1 MKNDFKILV
10 ILSSIL
16 LFGCAS
22 LTYKME
28 FLTASDVDVLTSYD
42 DSGKVSVEKSLFGRL
57 WGLFK
62 KDDRNPAQRLQYYV
76 SSTVTYSWSSTN
88 KSDTNFSISK
98 DGKLKKS
105 DEFRDKKFIIYD
117 NTLGVLTEN
126 PKKINGK
133 YRIKV
138 NFDDIE
144 VEFLEGSDGLFY
156 LDTSEIFYSG
166 YKYETK
172 DTCKLQY
179 EYMEEKSSTTSS
191 KSARG
196 KKVRN

>member
-1 MKNDFKILV
+1 MKKKFEILV
-10 ILSSIL
+10 ILSSII
-16 LFGCAS
+16 FFSCGS
-22 LTYKME
+22 TYKME
-28 FLTASDVDVLTSYD
+28 YLTASDVEVLTSYD
-42 DSGKVSVEKSLFGRL
+42 DSGKVSVEKSLFSRL
-57 WGLFK
+57 QGLFK

-98 DGKLKKS
+98 DGKLKKT
-105 DEFRDKKFIIYD
+105 DEFKDKKFIIYD
-117 NTLGVLTEN
+117 NTLGVLNEN

-138 NFDDIE
+138 NFDNIE
-144 VEFLEGSDGLFY
+144 VEFLEGDDGLFY
-156 LDTSEIFYSG
+156 LNTSEIFYSG

-179 EYMEEKSSTTSS
+179 EYMEEKSSTVNK

>member
-1 MKNDFKILV
+1 MKKMFKILV
-10 ILSSIL
+10 VLSSIL

-22 LTYKME
+22 SYKME
-28 FLTASDVDVLTSYD
+28 YLTASDVDVLTSYD
-42 DSGKVSVEKSLFGRL
+42 DSGKVSVEKGLFSRL
-57 WGLFK
+57 QGLFK

-98 DGKLKKS
+98 DGKLKKT
-105 DEFRDKKFIIYD
+105 DEFKDKKFIIYD
-117 NTLGVLTEN
+117 NTLGVLDEN

-138 NFDDIE
+138 SFNDIE
-144 VEFLEGSDGLFY
+144 VEFIEGNDGLFY

-179 EYMEEKSSTTSS
+179 EYMEEKSSTTTQ